1 MMTILQSFI
10 FDVIMGSFKNAK
22 LCKLVGLYLF
32 SKISVLIDSDN
43 GSSYRNN
50 GLAAIYSANTTK
62 LGRQKNNNCSIQ
74 KRSDKPSWN
83 RLSRCH
89 FFQLIN
95 SPYNKQASLS
105 GHSTTLKQKRSF
117 WLQFGLHFF
126 FYFL

>member
-1 MMTILQSFI
+1 MTILQSFI

-62 LGRQKNNNCSIQ
+62 LGRLRKIIIAPFKNEVTNLVETDFLDATSFN
-74 KRSDKPSWN
+74 
-83 RLSRCH
+83 LSTV
-89 FFQLIN
+89 LII
-95 SPYNKQASLS
+95 NKQVWVDTPQ
-105 GHSTTLKQKRSF
+105 H
-117 WLQFGLHFF
+117 
-126 FYFL
+126 